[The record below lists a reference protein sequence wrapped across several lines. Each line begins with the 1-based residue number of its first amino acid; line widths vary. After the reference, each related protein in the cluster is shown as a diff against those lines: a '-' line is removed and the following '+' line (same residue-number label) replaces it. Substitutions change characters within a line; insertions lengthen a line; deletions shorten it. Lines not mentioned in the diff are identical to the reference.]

1 MTIPLDLMVYMY
13 VQDSYS
19 LESFFFIQQFMMNIS
34 VMGWQHRAYMVFLDG
49 YLYAILWSFSFWFD
63 TNFCMSCKR
72 NLMSLK
78 CSLFSLDFDSQD
90 CIYYLWLSTIIKL
103 LKVCNL
109 NSILIFAYFLL
120 DRGLN
125 PPQVTIPHGF
135 CVCVQ

>member
-1 MTIPLDLMVYMY
+1 
-13 VQDSYS
+13 
-19 LESFFFIQQFMMNIS
+19 
-34 VMGWQHRAYMVFLDG
+34 
-49 YLYAILWSFSFWFD
+49 
-63 TNFCMSCKR
+63 
-72 NLMSLK
+72 MSLK